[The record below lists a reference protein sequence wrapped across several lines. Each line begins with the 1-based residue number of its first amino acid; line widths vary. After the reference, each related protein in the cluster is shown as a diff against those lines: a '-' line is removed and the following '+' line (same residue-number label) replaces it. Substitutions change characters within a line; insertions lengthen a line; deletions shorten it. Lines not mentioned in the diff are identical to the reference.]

1 MAFGYCDSP
10 GTHMQRNLTHQ
21 LVHDLGLAI
30 VQGSYAVG
38 AALPSEAEICK
49 QFGVSRSA
57 TREAVKMLAAKGL
70 LNSRPRQ
77 GIRVLPEARWNMFD
91 TEVLGWLL
99 QSRPSRD
106 LLLEFT
112 QMRQGVEPSAAALA
126 AENATPEAIADIEA
140 ALQRMADAEA
150 GFDDALESDIG
161 FHTSILVASGNR
173 FYVQMSAFV
182 ETALRVSIR
191 FTNAMKGV
199 TGADVRAHADIY
211 NAIRKHNPKL
221 ARRKVEVLLDESIE
235 LIEKGRSVK
244 STLR

>member
-1 MAFGYCDSP
+1 
-10 GTHMQRNLTHQ
+10 MQRNLTHQ

>member
-1 MAFGYCDSP
+1 
-10 GTHMQRNLTHQ
+10 MQRNLTHQ

-30 VQGSYAVG
+30 VQGNYAIN
-38 AALPSEAEICK
+38 AALPSEADICK

-70 LNSRPRQ
+70 LTSRPRQ

-91 TEVLGWLL
+91 TDVLGWLL
-99 QSRPSRD
+99 NSRPSLE

-112 QMRQGVEPSAAALA
+112 QMRRGIEPSAAALA

-150 GFDDALESDIG
+150 GLDDALESDIS
-161 FHTSILVASGNR
+161 FHTAILAASGNR
-173 FYVQMSAFV
+173 FFAQMSAFV

-199 TGADVRAHADIY
+199 AGADVGAHGQIL
-211 NAIRKHNPKL
+211 NAIKKRNPRV
-221 ARRKVEVLLDESIE
+221 ARSKVEALLAESIE
-235 LIEKGRSVK
+235 LIEQGRASRK
-244 STLR
+244 S

>member
-1 MAFGYCDSP
+1 MIE
-10 GTHMQRNLTHQ
+10 H
-21 LVHDLGLAI
+21 

-70 LNSRPRQ
+70 LTSRPRQ

-99 QSRPSRD
+99 KSRPSLD
-106 LLLEFT
+106 LLLEFS

-126 AENATPEAIADIEA
+126 AKNATPEAIADIEA

-150 GFDDALESDIG
+150 GFDDALESDIV
-161 FHTSILVASGNR
+161 FHTSILDASGNR

-199 TGADVRAHADIY
+199 TTADVRAHADIY

-235 LIEKGRSVK
+235 LIEKGRA
-244 STLR
+244 READ

>member
-1 MAFGYCDSP
+1 M
-10 GTHMQRNLTHQ
+10 TMQRNLTHQ

-30 VQGSYAVG
+30 VQGEYAVN
-38 AALPSEAEICK
+38 AALPSEADICK

-70 LNSRPRQ
+70 LASRPRQ
-77 GIRVLPEARWNMFD
+77 GIRVLPESNWNTFD

-99 QSRPSRD
+99 HSNPSLD

-112 QMRQGVEPSAAALA
+112 QMRHGLEPEAAALA
-126 AENATPEAIADIEA
+126 ASHADPDAIADIEA

-150 GFDDALESDIG
+150 GFDDPLESDIS
-161 FHTSILVASGNR
+161 FHTAILAASGNR
-173 FYVQMSAFV
+173 FVAKMSAFV

-199 TGADVRAHADIY
+199 TGADVDAHAQIF
-211 NAIRKHNPKL
+211 NSIRKKNPQAARKQVETLL
-221 ARRKVEVLLDESIE
+221 AESIE
-235 LIEKGRSVK
+235 LIEKGRAGESN
-244 STLR
+244 

>member
-1 MAFGYCDSP
+1 
-10 GTHMQRNLTHQ
+10 MQRNLTHQ

-30 VQGSYAVG
+30 VQGQYAVN
-38 AALPSEAEICK
+38 AALPSEADICK

-70 LNSRPRQ
+70 LTSRPRQ

-91 TEVLGWLL
+91 TDVLGWLL
-99 QSRPSRD
+99 NSRPSLE

-112 QMRQGVEPSAAALA
+112 QMRRGVEPNAAALA

-140 ALQRMADAEA
+140 ALQRMKDAEA
-150 GFDDALESDIG
+150 GLDDALESDIR
-161 FHTSILVASGNR
+161 FHTAILAASGNR
-173 FYVQMSAFV
+173 FFAQMSAFV

-199 TGADVRAHADIY
+199 AGADVGAHAQIL
-211 NAIRKHNPKL
+211 NAIKKRNPRV
-221 ARRKVEVLLDESIE
+221 ARSKVEALLAESIE
-235 LIEKGRSVK
+235 LIEQGRASRK
-244 STLR
+244 S

>member
-1 MAFGYCDSP
+1 
-10 GTHMQRNLTHQ
+10 MQRNLTHQ

-30 VQGSYAVG
+30 VQGQYAVN
-38 AALPSEAEICK
+38 AALPSEADICK

-70 LNSRPRQ
+70 LTSRPRQ

-91 TEVLGWLL
+91 TDVLGWLL
-99 QSRPSRD
+99 NSRPSLE

-112 QMRQGVEPSAAALA
+112 QMRRGVEPNAAALA

-140 ALQRMADAEA
+140 ALQRMKDAEA
-150 GFDDALESDIG
+150 GLDDALESDIS
-161 FHTSILVASGNR
+161 FHTAILAASGNR
-173 FYVQMSAFV
+173 FFAQMSAFV

-199 TGADVRAHADIY
+199 AGADVGAHAQIL
-211 NAIRKHNPKL
+211 NAIKKRNPRV
-221 ARRKVEVLLDESIE
+221 ARSKVEALLAESIE
-235 LIEKGRSVK
+235 LIEQGRASRK
-244 STLR
+244 S

>member
-1 MAFGYCDSP
+1 
-10 GTHMQRNLTHQ
+10 MQRNLTHQ

-30 VQGSYAVG
+30 VQGKYAIG
-38 AALPSEAEICK
+38 AALPTEADICK

-70 LNSRPRQ
+70 LTSRPRQ

-99 QSRPSRD
+99 HSRPSLD

-112 QMRQGVEPSAAALA
+112 QMRQGVEPNAAALA
-126 AENATPEAIADIEA
+126 AEHATPEAIADIEA

-150 GFDDALESDIG
+150 GFDDALDSDIS
-161 FHTSILVASGNR
+161 FHTAILAASGNR
-173 FYVQMSAFV
+173 FYAQMSAFV

-199 TGADVRAHADIY
+199 AGADVDAHAEIF
-211 NAIRKHNPKL
+211 NAIRKHNSKL
-221 ARRKVEVLLDESIE
+221 ARSKVEALLDESIE
-235 LIEKGRSVK
+235 LIEQGRARES
-244 STLR
+244 S

>member
-1 MAFGYCDSP
+1 
-10 GTHMQRNLTHQ
+10 MQRNLTHQ

-30 VQGSYAVG
+30 VQGKYAVG
-38 AALPSEAEICK
+38 AALPSEADICK

-70 LNSRPRQ
+70 LTSRPRQ
-77 GIRVLPEARWNMFD
+77 GIRVLPEVRWNMFD

-99 QSRPSRD
+99 HSRPSLD

-112 QMRQGVEPSAAALA
+112 QMRQGIEPNAAALA
-126 AENATPEAIADIEA
+126 AEHATPEAIADIEA

-150 GFDDALESDIG
+150 GFDDALDSDIS

-173 FYVQMSAFV
+173 FYAQMSAFV

-199 TGADVRAHADIY
+199 TGADVDAHAEIF
-211 NAIRKHNPKL
+211 NAIRKRNPRL
-221 ARRKVEVLLDESIE
+221 AHSKVEALLDESIE
-235 LIEKGRSVK
+235 LIEQGRA
-244 STLR
+244 REAN